1 MAVSERK
8 YGGASAHERVSR
20 RRRQLLDAA
29 LEVVSSVGAERA
41 TMTAVCRSA
50 GLSERY
56 FYESFSGLDALMS
69 DLLDELAAEVRA
81 AVLDALSDDPDAA
94 PEQQIRSAISA
105 FIAIMTEDQ
114 RKGRV
119 VLTESLG
126 LAATRE
132 HRRAIVNEFAGL
144 LAARIPEIFGDD
156 AVPEQDRRPLALLL
170 VGGIAELTAEWV
182 SGGLNASPDRI
193 VEVVTRQLALNR
205 VG

>member
-1 MAVSERK
+1 
-8 YGGASAHERVSR
+8 
-20 RRRQLLDAA
+20 
-29 LEVVSSVGAERA
+29 
-41 TMTAVCRSA
+41 MTAVCRSA

-56 FYESFSGLDALMS
+56 FYESFGGLDALMG
-69 DLLDELAAEVRA
+69 DLLDELAAEVRT
-81 AVLDALSDDPDAA
+81 AVLDALSGDPDAA
-94 PEQQIRSAISA
+94 PEEQIRSAITA

-144 LAARIPEIFGDD
+144 LAARMPEIFGDD
-156 AVPEQDRRPLALLL
+156 AVPAQDRRPLALLL

-182 SGGLNASPDRI
+182 SGGLNATPDRI
-193 VEVVTRQLALNR
+193 VDVVTRQLALNR